1 VSTPASTTPPPASSS
16 SPSSSGPEE
25 KGSFLN
31 ADRVFM
37 GLLVVALPAAI
48 IAHFM
53 HLGTPTF
60 ILCAVALVPLARLM
74 GEATEVIA
82 HKLGSGLG
90 GLMNASFGNAAELII
105 ALAALRSGQMEV
117 VKASITGAI
126 LGNILLVLGAS
137 VLAGGLKFPKQTFNT
152 TAALSGISM
161 MFLALTAMTIPDLFH
176 AFRGPAADAIIFP
189 MSVAISIILLIVY
202 ALSLLFALK
211 THAHLYAGED
221 PEHGVE
227 EELPHWSTK
236 KATAILLGATVGV
249 VVVAEFLV
257 HAIEPAIETFGFTH
271 TFVGVII
278 IAIVGNAAEHSTAIL
293 MALKNKMDL
302 AFNIAFESSKQIALF
317 VAPVLVLVSLL
328 LGPSRHLTLE
338 FSHMEVLGIGLS
350 VGAATLIGL
359 DGESNWLEGVMLL
372 GVYAILG
379 VAFFFIP

>member
-1 VSTPASTTPPPASSS
+1 MSTPASVTPSSPGTPPPAA
-16 SPSSSGPEE
+16 SPEGEG
-25 KGSFLN
+25 KRGFNVDHLFL
-31 ADRVFM
+31 
-37 GLLVVALPAAI
+37 GLLAVFFPLAVAS
-48 IAHFM
+48 HFFFP
-53 HLGTPTF
+53 GTWTF
-60 ILCAVALVPLARLM
+60 VLCAVALVPLARLM

-105 ALAALRSGQMEV
+105 ALAALRSGHGDV

-126 LGNILLVLGAS
+126 LGNLLLVLGAAI
-137 VLAGGLKFPKQTFNT
+137 LAGGLKYPRQTFNM
-152 TAALSGISM
+152 TAALSGSSI

-176 AFRGPAADAIIFP
+176 AVRGPAAEPVLFP
-189 MSVAISIILLIVY
+189 MSVAISVILLIVY
-202 ALSLLFALK
+202 ALSLLFSLK
-211 THAHLYAGED
+211 THAHLYAGE
-221 PEHGVE
+221 EHGAPE
-227 EELPHWSTK
+227 EMPTWTTK
-236 KATAILLGATVGV
+236 KASIVLLAATLGV

-257 HAIEPAIETFGFTH
+257 HAIEPAIATFGFTH

-278 IAIVGNAAEHSTAIL
+278 IAIIGNAAEHSTAIL

-317 VAPVLVLVSLL
+317 VAPVLVLVSIP
-328 LGPSRHLTLE
+328 LGQHLTLE
-338 FSHMEVLGIGLS
+338 FSHMEVAGIAIGT
-350 VGAATLIGL
+350 GAAALIAL

>member
-1 VSTPASTTPPPASSS
+1 MSSPTPAAPAAPTPGPA
-16 SPSSSGPEE
+16 GDAD
-25 KGSFLN
+25 KTWLN

-37 GLLVVALPAAI
+37 AMLAVFFPLAI
-48 IAHFM
+48 ASHF
-53 HLGTPTF
+53 LFPGTWTF
-60 ILCAVALVPLARLM
+60 ILCAAALIPLARLM

-105 ALAALRSGQMEV
+105 ALAALRSGQVEV

-126 LGNILLVLGAS
+126 LGNILLVLGAAI
-137 VLAGGLKFPKQTFNT
+137 LAGGLKFEKQKFNT
-152 TAALSGISM
+152 TAALSGAAM
-161 MFLALTAMTIPDLFH
+161 MFLALTAMSIPDLFH
-176 AFRGPAADAIIFP
+176 AFRGAAADAVIFP
-189 MSVAISIILLIVY
+189 MSVAIAIILLLIY

-221 PEHGVE
+221 HGTE
-227 EELPHWSTK
+227 EELPAWGTK
-236 KATAILLGATVGV
+236 KATIILLAATLGV
-249 VVVAEFLV
+249 VIVAEFLV
-257 HAIEPAIETFGFTH
+257 HAIEAAIQTFGFTH

-278 IAIVGNAAEHSTAIL
+278 IAIVGNAAEHSTAII

-317 VAPVLVLVSLL
+317 VAPVLVLVSI
-328 LGPSRHLTLE
+328 PMAKQMTLE
-338 FSHMEVLGIGLS
+338 FSHMEVLGIGIG
-350 VGAATLIGL
+350 VGAATLIAL

-379 VAFFFIP
+379 VTFYFIP

>member
-1 VSTPASTTPPPASSS
+1 
-16 SPSSSGPEE
+16 
-25 KGSFLN
+25 
-31 ADRVFM
+31 M
-37 GLLVVALPAAI
+37 GLLAVFFPLAVAS
-48 IAHFM
+48 HFFFP
-53 HLGTPTF
+53 GTWTF
-60 ILCAVALVPLARLM
+60 VLCAIALVPLARLM

-105 ALAALRSGQMEV
+105 ALAALRSGHGDV

-126 LGNILLVLGAS
+126 LGNLLLVLGAAI
-137 VLAGGLKFPKQTFNT
+137 LAGGLKYPRQTFNM
-152 TAALSGISM
+152 TAALSGSAI

-176 AFRGPAADAIIFP
+176 AVRGPAAEPVLFP
-189 MSVAISIILLIVY
+189 MSVAISVILLIVY
-202 ALSLLFALK
+202 ALSLLFSLK
-211 THAHLYAGED
+211 THAHLYAGE
-221 PEHGVE
+221 EHGTPE
-227 EELPHWSTK
+227 EMPGWSTK
-236 KATAILLGATVGV
+236 KAAIVLLAATLGV

-257 HAIEPAIETFGFTH
+257 HAIEPAIATFGFTH

-278 IAIVGNAAEHSTAIL
+278 IAIIGNAAEHSTAIL

-317 VAPVLVLVSLL
+317 VAPVLVLVSIP
-328 LGPSRHLTLE
+328 LGQHLTLE
-338 FSHMEVLGIGLS
+338 FSHMEVAGIAIGT
-350 VGAATLIGL
+350 GAAALIAL